1 MSDAKKSNIPVFPDN
16 AVWKKERTAKPT
28 NILDYPKK
36 AELPEKKKITA
47 RGLVVI
53 AAVLIVVVIGC
64 VSILTKQLAQ
74 PVNPEVSEN
83 EPIQQVSVV
92 VPKET
97 VPVETEPIQTEPV
110 QENNVVIPSEPE
122 TTEQVSEHSVQ
133 TEPEVKPTAEV
144 IPAGLP
150 LVVKDELWESAF
162 IPHNSDGERLSGIGF
177 NIQDKEEITLYSP
190 IDGYIKYLNT
200 ESDGSGRGEI
210 IVTKDGLWKP
220 ASTIEEAND
229 PNRNKSFRFAG
240 YGVKPIPANDTLVNK
255 GDPIGVMKVSDR
267 LVYENYVKEET
278 SLIFYPE
285 ASWDK
290 DITRSEDPREYLKQ
304 LLEIMEK

>member
-1 MSDAKKSNIPVFPDN
+1 MTRKNTF
-16 AVWKKERTAKPT
+16 
-28 NILDYPKK
+28 
-36 AELPEKKKITA
+36 
-47 RGLVVI
+47 LV
-53 AAVLIVVVIGC
+53 AGAVLI
-64 VSILTKQLAQ
+64 ILVGAVLAYLI
-74 PVNPEVSEN
+74 VTNPEMLTR
-83 EPIQQVSVV
+83 
-92 VPKET
+92 VPTEQGI
-97 VPVETEPIQTEPV
+97 PVEEEGTV
-110 QENNVVIPSEPE
+110 SEPE
-122 TTEQVSEHSVQ
+122 EEGEFPIVNYFPGVLSRMGEKIGDCLILN
-133 TEPEVKPTAEV
+133 EENCA
-144 IPAGLP
+144 
-150 LVVKDELWESAF
+150 SAF

-290 DITRSEDPREYLKQ
+290 DITRSEDPVEYLNQ
-304 LLEIMEK
+304 LVQLIEAQ